1 MSPGDHRSPGH
12 LPDGPTA
19 NVALPHHA
27 QAAENWG
34 LASRLLADNWRS
46 LYLDGRLAT
55 RRELLSRF
63 PADTLGTDPGL
74 AAAAAS
80 DRRAAG
86 SLQEAERYLALA
98 ERMAPSLPE
107 DRRGRF
113 QVALALVR
121 LALARDRNDPDAV
134 AEAARQVLALADS
147 PEVSEAG
154 AGDESLRATAL
165 IDLGGAEM
173 RAGRLEAASAT
184 SNRGWTRRGGSRG
197 LTSSS

>member
-98 ERMAPSLPE
+98 ERMA
-107 DRRGRF
+107 RRCPKI
-113 QVALALVR
+113 A
-121 LALARDRNDPDAV
+121 
-134 AEAARQVLALADS
+134 
-147 PEVSEAG
+147 
-154 AGDESLRATAL
+154 
-165 IDLGGAEM
+165 GGASRSRSRSCDWRSREI
-173 RAGRLEAASAT
+173 AT
-184 SNRGWTRRGGSRG
+184 IRTPSPKRHGKCSRWP
-197 LTSSS
+197 TVQR